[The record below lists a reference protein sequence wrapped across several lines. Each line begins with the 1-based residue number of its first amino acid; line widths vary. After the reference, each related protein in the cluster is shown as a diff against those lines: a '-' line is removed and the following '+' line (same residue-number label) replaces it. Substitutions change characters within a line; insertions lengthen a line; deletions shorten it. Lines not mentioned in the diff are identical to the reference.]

1 MSNHF
6 AKIWKNPFVV
16 SILLVVLI
24 TWGLIYG
31 TLLWLDKYTR
41 HNQAVVIPD
50 VKGLTVESAEPLLAE
65 RGIRYNIIDSVF
77 SKDVPPGAIV
87 ELVPEPGSKVKEGR
101 IVFVTI
107 NAKTSQMAAMPEVQD
122 LSFRQAY
129 ALLRSTSRP
138 KQAMYATI
146 GTVLINIVLAP
157 LFIYAFHWGI
167 RGAALATVT
176 AQLLVLLWQFR
187 LFSRPGE
194 MIRLRHGIY
203 RLRRKIGACG
213 EHIVTRPGYGYGF
226 EA

>member
-129 ALLRSTSRP
+129 ALLRSLGFTSVEVKYIPAESTNLAIGVEMNERP
-138 KQAMYATI
+138 VEKGQHVPLNAPL
-146 GTVLINIVLAP
+146 VLIVGSQEMEQDSLALDSLNNLP
-157 LFIYAFHWGI
+157 IEKLDSEVENWF
-167 RGAALATVT
+167 
-176 AQLLVLLWQFR
+176 
-187 LFSRPGE
+187 
-194 MIRLRHGIY
+194 
-203 RLRRKIGACG
+203 
-213 EHIVTRPGYGYGF
+213 
-226 EA
+226 